1 MSMLIFFGGTQDIVK
16 SGVSLTP
23 EDTIRY
29 HTSPLIAEQAPDFI
43 RVDHPK
49 FVTFLEAYFEYL
61 ETKGNPGE
69 RGFFLRDLS
78 DVDDTLDEFIQHFK
92 YQYLNQFPNKLA
104 IDKDTNTPVDEKR
117 LLKRIKEFYRAK
129 GTEKSYKLL
138 MRILNDTFVSFYYPK
153 EDILKISHGKW
164 YEQPIVKVTST
175 VDVGVTGPSGETG
188 ESNIFQTVGNMVYQV
203 KDNSIIANAKVEKA
217 AIRYGTKNN
226 VYSELTLSN
235 VSGFF
240 QPGFLITSGES
251 PTTDVTKVNS
261 VTEKEYIY
269 SLLTQVR
276 AITSGRFYDVGDI
289 VSVTSR
295 DGLAKGAKAIVTST
309 GTRGEI
315 NEMQMVDHGLDY
327 RPSATVG
334 PFAVYG
340 TDPNYSGPTS
350 LTPEKGYYY
359 PLYTSSLAAGE
370 SHIHKF
376 TEFPGQ
382 EFYMPNDFKNHG
394 MSDAGGY
401 DLFVDASTQGVSFD
415 VSTFKGVGASFE
427 AKVGS
432 LAYYPGVY
440 LNDDGKVSS
449 GKKIRD
455 NYYYQEFSYEL
466 KSNITLENY
475 KQSFIDIVHPAGMKI
490 FGSYLAALGYG
501 VTQEVTPK
509 VTALEISTLGH
520 YTPYSWNTSEN
531 LRNNSSG
538 TGVDLYPFGYNGN
551 SGASASNESGS
562 TPHQSAVARSITRYG
577 ETFYNLPSRTGPS
590 GIEATGNPDFNFS
603 VGVCGSTWDPGVTG
617 PLWYFSQGVTTD
629 TGGTALANYFSI
641 TADAGDFA
649 NFGSYWVI
657 FPHPN
662 ARGITGIDAGVKFSQ
677 VKIDPFL
684 YIERKVEQSVSRGKE
699 RPYLISAYSIDASDI
714 ATPIIPSDTYK
725 SSR

>member
-78 DVDDTLDEFIQHFK
+78 DIDDTLDEFIQHFK
-92 YQYLNQFPNKLA
+92 YQYLNPFPNKLA
-104 IDKDTNTPVDEKR
+104 IDKATNTPVDEKR

-138 MRILNDTFVSFYYPK
+138 MRILNDTFLSFYYPK
-153 EDILKISHGKW
+153 EDILKTSHGKW
-164 YEQPIVKVTST
+164 YEQPIIKTTST
-175 VDVGVTGPSGETG
+175 IDVGITGPSGETG
-188 ESNIFQTVGNMVYQV
+188 ESNIFQTVGNLVYQV
-203 KDNSIIANAKVEKA
+203 KNNSIIANAKVEKA
-217 AIRYGTKNN
+217 AIRYSTKNDT
-226 VYSELTLSN
+226 YSELTLSN

-240 QPGFLITSGES
+240 EPGFLITSGGS
-251 PTTDVTKVNS
+251 PSTDTKNVDAVTQ
-261 VTEKEYIY
+261 KEYIY
-269 SLLTQVR
+269 PLITDVR
-276 AITSGRFYDVGDI
+276 AITAGRFYDVGDI
-289 VSVTSR
+289 INITSR
-295 DGLAKGAKAIVTST
+295 DGRSRGAKAIVTST

-315 NEMQMVDHGLDY
+315 NEIRMIDNGLDY

-334 PFAVYG
+334 PYAVLG
-340 TDPNYSGPTS
+340 TDTNYGSTQ
-350 LTPEKGYYY
+350 GYYY
-359 PLYTSSLAAGE
+359 PLYTSSFAAGE

-382 EFYMPNDFKNHG
+382 EFYMPNGFNNHG
-394 MSDAGGY
+394 KSDAGGY

-415 VSTFKGVGASFE
+415 ISTFKGTGASFE

-432 LAYYPGVY
+432 LALYPGVY
-440 LNDDGKVSS
+440 LNDDGKLSS

-466 KSNITLENY
+466 KSNITLDKY
-475 KQSFIDIVHPAGMKI
+475 KQSFLDIVHPAGMKL
-490 FGSYLAALGYG
+490 FGSFLAALGYG
-501 VTQEVTPK
+501 ITQEITPK
-509 VTALEISTLGH
+509 VTSLEISTLGH
-520 YTPYSWNTSEN
+520 YTPYSFNTTEN
-531 LRNNSSG
+531 LRHNSAG
-538 TGVDLYPFGYNGN
+538 ADLYPFGYNGN
-551 SGASASNESGS
+551 SGASASDESGT
-562 TPHQSAVARSITRYG
+562 TPHQSAVARSIIRYG
-577 ETFYNLPSRTGPS
+577 ETFYNEQSRTGPS
-590 GIEATGNPDFNFS
+590 GQSVSSGATFNFV
-603 VGVCGSTWDPGVTG
+603 VGSCAATWDPGTTG

-629 TGGTALANYFSI
+629 TGGTALANYFSV
-641 TADAGDFA
+641 TADAGDFD

-662 ARGITGIDAGVKFSQ
+662 ARGITGITGGLKFSE

-684 YIERKVEQSVSRGKE
+684 YIERQVVKSVTSGIE
-699 RPYLISAYSIDASDI
+699 VPFSLASEI
-714 ATPIIPSDTYK
+714 VPSETHSTAK
-725 SSR
+725 